1 MKFYTSVL
9 PYRGQL
15 LVRGVDKNGNSCKE
29 KYSYKPS
36 LYIPTKK
43 ESKYKTLDGRNV
55 ERRKFKSISEAKRF
69 VEDKQTLSNE
79 NEYFGNTRYQ
89 YPFIAEAF
97 PGKINWDIKQIKILT
112 IDIEC
117 ESANGFPDPSEA
129 KEPLICITVKDHAKK
144 NIRVFGIGNFVN
156 NRDDVV
162 YIKCS
167 SEMDLIYRFT
177 EFWRNYEPDIIT
189 GWNVKFFDIP
199 YLMNRFAREMGKSY
213 TKQFSPWGVASEGST
228 RVTAKGYNQEQKYWD
243 IMGVSV
249 LDYLD
254 LYRKHT
260 FVRRESYKLDYI
272 GEVELGENKL
282 NNPYDTFQDFYSK
295 DHQLFVEYNI
305 QDVELVDKLEDKM
318 KLIALHLTMA
328 YEAKAN
334 YQDAFGQVGIWDT
347 IIYNHLR
354 DNNIVPPAVKES
366 KKSEGY
372 EGAYVKDPITGQ
384 HPWICSFDLNS
395 LYPHLIMQYNISPET
410 MVGFEPNKVNV
421 EDMLNEKSDLSNLDG
436 CTITPNGAQF
446 RTDKRGFL
454 PEIMD
459 KLYQER
465 VIYKN
470 KMLKAKALY
479 QQTGDKKYEN
489 EIATNHNI
497 QLARKIALNSAY
509 GAIGNQYFRY
519 FDVRHA
525 EGITKAGQLTIR
537 WIERD
542 VNKFLNNLLK
552 TKDIPYVVASDTD
565 SIYITLGAVVDKI
578 FKDKSDIRKI
588 VKVMDKFCEETLQ
601 PAIDSSFDK
610 LAKYVNAF
618 DQKMI
623 MKREVIANKGIWT
636 AKKRYILNV
645 YNEEGVDLKEPK
657 LKIMGIEAVKSS
669 TPAPCRVKIKEA
681 LKVIMN
687 KDEATLIQ
695 FIEDFRKHFKTLPPE
710 EIAYPRS
717 CNNLQKYSIKG
728 EPEEGL
734 NPYIKGCPIHVR
746 GALLYNSLL
755 KKNKLKKYQDIQE
768 GDKVKFI
775 KLKEPNTIQN
785 DVISFIG
792 VLPKEFDL
800 HKYIDYDNQFDKSF
814 LEPLRL
820 IVKAINWSFE
830 KNTTLN
836 LEDLF

>member
-9 PYRGQL
+9 PYHGKL
-15 LVRGVDKNGNSCKE
+15 LVRGIDKDGSHK
-29 KYSYKPS
+29 KFRVSYEPS
-36 LYIPTKK
+36 LFTPTQK

-55 ERRKFKSISEAKRF
+55 EKRKFNSISHAKKWIEEYKD
-69 VEDKQTLSNE
+69 VSNF
-79 NEYFGNTRYQ
+79 EYFGNTRYQ
-89 YPFIAEAF
+89 YPFIAEVF

-117 ESANGFPDPSEA
+117 ESANGFPDPGKAE
-129 KEPLICITVKDHAKK
+129 EPLICITVKDHARK
-144 NIRVFGIGNFVN
+144 NIKVFGIGNFVN
-156 NRDDVV
+156 GRDDVEYV
-162 YIKCS
+162 KCS
-167 SEMDLIYRFT
+167 SEIDLVHRFT
-177 EFWRNYEPDIIT
+177 EFWCKYQPDIIT

-199 YLMNRFAREMGKSY
+199 YLMNRFTHLMGKEYLS
-213 TKQFSPWGVASEGST
+213 QFSPWAVVSEGST

-243 IMGVSV
+243 IMGVSI

-282 NNPYDTFQDFYSK
+282 DNPYDTFQEFYSK

-366 KKSEGY
+366 KKSDGY
-372 EGAYVKDPITGQ
+372 EGAYVKDPVTGQ

-410 MVGFEPNKVNV
+410 MVDFDPNKVSV
-421 EDMLNEKSDLSNLDG
+421 EDMLNEKSDLSDLDG
-436 CTITPNGAQF
+436 RTITPNGAQF

-470 KMLKAKALY
+470 KMLKAKSLY

-552 TKDIPYVVASDTD
+552 TKDEVYVVASDTD

-578 FKDKSDIRKI
+578 FKDKSDTRKI

-601 PAIDSSFDK
+601 PAIDKSFDK
-610 LAKYVNAF
+610 LAKYVNAYE
-618 DQKMI
+618 QKMI

-717 CNNLQKYSIKG
+717 CNNLQKYSSTKDIY
-728 EPEEGL
+728 L
-734 NPYIKGCPIHVR
+734 KGCPIHVR
-746 GALLYNSLL
+746 GALLYNHEL
-755 KKNKLKKYQDIQE
+755 KKRKLKKYQEIQE

-775 KLKEPNTIQN
+775 KLKQPNTLHQ
-785 DVISFIG
+785 DVIAFIG

-820 IVKAINWSFE
+820 IVDAINWSFE
-830 KNTTLN
+830 KHST
-836 LEDLF
+836 LEDFL